1 MMFPWLLIIIG
12 LIFLLENLNLIPIVD
27 WSIVW
32 PIILILAGV
41 FMLKKKSGDACCGWF
56 KKKEEEKK

>member
-1 MMFPWLLIIIG
+1 MMVPWLLIVVG
-12 LIFLLENLNLIPIVD
+12 LIFLLENLNLIPGVE

-41 FMLKKKSGDACCGWF
+41 YMLKKKSGDNCCGWM

>member
-1 MMFPWLLIIIG
+1 MLAPWLLIIIG
-12 LIFLLENLNLIPIVD
+12 VIFLLENLNLIPAIK

-41 FMLKKKSGDACCGWF
+41 YMLKKKSGDGCCNWWKG
-56 KKKEEEKK
+56 KKDTN